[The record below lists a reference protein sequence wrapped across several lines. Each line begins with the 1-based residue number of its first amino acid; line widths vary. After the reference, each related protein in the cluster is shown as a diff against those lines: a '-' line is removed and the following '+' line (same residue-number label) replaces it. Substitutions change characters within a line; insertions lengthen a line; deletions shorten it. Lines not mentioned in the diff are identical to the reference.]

1 VAEARPDAPGLISD
15 PATYVAGVPHA
26 EFERLRREEPVAWV
40 DEPPLLRYRADG
52 AALAVRGTGY
62 WAVTRHATVVAVS
75 RDTVTYSSAERGS
88 FLADPRSR
96 QDLERTR
103 QFLINMDAPEHRR
116 VRQLLAAAF
125 TPRTLRLLEGRVR
138 EHARSLVDALL
149 DRDEFDLV
157 RDLAAELPLLTLADL
172 LGVPHEDR
180 AQLHRWS
187 DNLVGFDDPEFGGGR
202 IDVYKRTFVEAF
214 AYAMELARAR
224 RRSPGD
230 DLVSELV
237 RAEAGG
243 GRMSDQEYCHSWL
256 LLVVAG
262 NETTRHL
269 LSGGLHALLEWPDQL
284 RLLAERPDLVPAAVE
299 ELLRWVSPIVQFRRT
314 ATRDVELEGTAVAA
328 GDKVVMYYASANRDE
343 AVFDRPDRLDLAR
356 DPNPHLA
363 FGIGPHF
370 CLGAHLARLEAAILL
385 ETLRPHLARL
395 RLAGPPVRL
404 ESNFM
409 NGVKAMPA
417 RFAERHDDE

>member
-1 VAEARPDAPGLISD
+1 VAEPRPEPGWLVSD
-15 PATYVAGVPHA
+15 PAAYAAGVPHD
-26 EFERLRREEPVAWV
+26 EFARLRRDEPVAWI
-40 DEPPLLRYRADG
+40 EERPLVRYGAGG
-52 AALAVRGTGY
+52 AATVVRGTGY

-75 RDTVTYSSAERGS
+75 RDPAAFSSAERGS

-125 TPRTLRLLEGRVR
+125 TPRTLGLMEAGIR
-138 EHARSLVDALL
+138 EHARSLVAALL
-149 DRDEFDLV
+149 RRDGFDV
-157 RDLAAELPLLTLADL
+157 VGDLAAELPLLALADL
-172 LGVPHEDR
+172 LGVPREDR
-180 AQLHRWS
+180 DRLRRWS

-214 AYAMELARAR
+214 AYALDLAEAKR
-224 RRSPGD
+224 RRPGD
-230 DLVSELV
+230 DLISELV

-243 GRMSDQEYCHSWL
+243 ARMSDAEYCHAWL

-269 LSGGLHALLEWPDQL
+269 LSGGLQALLEWPDQQ
-284 RLLAERPDLVPAAVE
+284 RLLVERPGLVPGAVE
-299 ELLRWVSPIVQFRRT
+299 ELLRWVSPIMQFRRT
-314 ATRDVELEGTAVAA
+314 ATREVELEGTRIAA
-328 GDKVVMYYASANRDE
+328 GDKVVMYYVAANRDG
-343 AVFDRPDRLDLAR
+343 AAFDQPDRLDLTR
-356 DPNPHLA
+356 SPNPHLA

-385 ETLRPHLARL
+385 ETLLPHLPRL

-417 RFAERHDDE
+417 RFAEA

>member
-1 VAEARPDAPGLISD
+1 VRPAAPGLISD
-15 PATYVAGVPHA
+15 PATYVAGVPHE
-26 EFERLRREEPVAWV
+26 EFARLRREEPVAWV
-40 DEPPLLRYRADG
+40 DEPLLLRYGARG
-52 AALAVRGTGY
+52 AATPVRGTGY
-62 WAVTRHATVVAVS
+62 WAVTRYATVVAVS
-75 RDTVTYSSAERGS
+75 RDPVTFSSAERGS

-125 TPRTLRLLEGRVR
+125 TPRTLRLMDGRIR
-138 EHARSLVDALL
+138 EHARSVVDALL
-149 DRDEFDLV
+149 ERREFDLV

-172 LGVPHEDR
+172 MGVPHEDR
-180 AQLHRWS
+180 ALLHRWS

-202 IDVYKRTFVEAF
+202 IDVYKRTFAEAF
-214 AYAMELARAR
+214 AYALQLAEAKR
-224 RRSPGD
+224 RRPGD
-230 DLVSELV
+230 DLISELV

-243 GRMSDQEYCHSWL
+243 ARMSQQEYCHAWL

-269 LSGGLHALLEWPDQL
+269 LSGGLQALLEWPDQL
-284 RLLAERPDLVPAAVE
+284 RRLAERPDLVPTAVE
-299 ELLRWVSPIVQFRRT
+299 ELLRWVSPIMQFRRT
-314 ATRDVELEGTAVAA
+314 AMADVELEGTRVAA

-343 AVFDRPDRLDLAR
+343 AVFDRPDRLDLGRSAN
-356 DPNPHLA
+356 PPHLA

-385 ETLRPHLARL
+385 ETLRPHLTSL
-395 RLAGPPVRL
+395 RPAGPPVRL
-404 ESNFM
+404 ASNFM
-409 NGVKAMPA
+409 NGVKSMPA
-417 RFAERHDDE
+417 RFAEG